1 MEIFWAI
8 GLVLLAL
15 ACPLGMA
22 GMGVGA
28 WVIARA
34 RGQKKKLSV
43 GCMPGHGEQQQPTDQ
58 AAETDL
64 KEELVRLQGEV
75 GMLKAQLAANGTAAN
90 NGLTAITRDEP
101 APEAIARRGTEEHT

>member
-15 ACPLGMA
+15 ACPLGMV

-43 GCMPGHGEQQQPTDQ
+43 GCMPGHGEQPAGHGEDG
-58 AAETDL
+58 AL
-64 KEELVRLQGEV
+64 KEQVARLEQEIESPR
-75 GMLKAQLAANGTAAN
+75 AQATTGAS
-90 NGLTAITRDEP
+90 ES
-101 APEAIARRGTEEHT
+101 